1 MKAVSVVG
9 KGFRNR
15 FESKTTRKGER
26 IQTHNNNPTET
37 LSLTHTLK
45 VMQTPQK
52 RRLVYTHTAPYLDLC
67 TNVDIYNRRIH
78 TDKGAMYLHTYTSNV
93 FIMHENGSTMYTVYT
108 CTCSGNVCTA
118 CVHVVCRAVKGYDER
133 NDV

>member
-78 TDKGAMYLHTYTSNV
+78 TDKGAMYIHTYTSNV
-93 FIMHENGSTMYTVYT
+93 FIMHENGSTMYILYIHVVAMYVLHVCM
-108 CTCSGNVCTA
+108 CTCSV
-118 CVHVVCRAVKGYDER
+118 
-133 NDV
+133 